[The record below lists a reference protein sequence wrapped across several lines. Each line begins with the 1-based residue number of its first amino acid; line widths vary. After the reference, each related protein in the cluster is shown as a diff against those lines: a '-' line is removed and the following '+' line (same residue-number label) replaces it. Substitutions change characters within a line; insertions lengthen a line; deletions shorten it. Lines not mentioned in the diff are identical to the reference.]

1 MSLLFEAP
9 GVKSSTKIPDRL
21 KKASKMSRPKP
32 RKAKRSDVLEAAYTS
47 GARYIRKNGK
57 WNKIVRSGPGV
68 PKYKEKA
75 VVEESEGKH
84 TDIIYESNGHIMRHG
99 SVDHR
104 RRDTNIRAMCVRGPV
119 PHAHRPDERS
129 VDELKGNYCFYHLQD
144 QKDEPEEDAFVPV
157 TDFNQLFLVHPG
169 TQMDVI
175 TGVDRSNE
183 LAGTTLLVDA
193 ATRGFEVFFQHRDM
207 IIYCT
212 AGRNRST
219 SVVVT
224 MFMLLNLC
232 TFDEAYNHVKNAR
245 TSAIGMIK
253 TTQEYLRGV
262 THDMLVG
269 LRNSIMIGD
278 KSLAER
284 ISETGIQPVPLKT

>member
-9 GVKSSTKIPDRL
+9 AVKTTFKSKNRV
-21 KKASKMSRPKP
+21 KKL
-32 RKAKRSDVLEAAYTS
+32 KRSDVLKNAYTR
-47 GARYIRKNGK
+47 GARVIRKNGK

-104 RRDTNIRAMCVRGPV
+104 RRDTHIRAMCVRGPV
-119 PHAHRPDERS
+119 PHAHRPDDRS

-144 QKDEPEEDAFVPV
+144 QKDDPEEDAFVPI

-169 TQMDVI
+169 TQTDVV

-183 LAGTTLLVDA
+183 LEGTTLLVDA
-193 ATRGFEVFFQHRDM
+193 ATRGFEVFFQRRDM

-232 TFDEAYNHVKNAR
+232 TFDEAYKHVAKSR

-262 THDMLVG
+262 TRDMLVG
-269 LRNSIMIGD
+269 LRNSIMIGG
-278 KSLAER
+278 KSLAQR